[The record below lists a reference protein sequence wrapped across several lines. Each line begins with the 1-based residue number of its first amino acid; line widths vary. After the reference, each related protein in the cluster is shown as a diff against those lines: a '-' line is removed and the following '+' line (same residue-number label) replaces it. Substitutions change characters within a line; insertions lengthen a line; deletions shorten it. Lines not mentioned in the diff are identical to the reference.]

1 MPVWNDSCVPGSGG
15 WSWADKAAIIK
26 CGHPAK
32 IAAPGDGGDL
42 DTLGGESDDEGDL
55 AAGGENTAPALIRC
69 SCEPCVILP
78 IISIIDTPSGL
89 ELATNP

>member
-32 IAAPGDGGDL
+32 IAAPGHGGDL

-89 ELATNP
+89 QLATNP